1 MNEKRKGKEIKMLTA
16 LIQYIIE
23 IIMTSVD
30 LIRRKLYIRILREGD
45 SSGATLTSWML
56 HREQRRDIVR
66 DRGRED
72 IVREGGRT
80 L

>member
-23 IIMTSVD
+23 IIVTSID
-30 LIRRKLYIRILREGD
+30 LIRRKLYVRILRGRQFRSDSYLVEAAQRTKEGHCE
-45 SSGATLTSWML
+45 G
-56 HREQRRDIVR
+56 
-66 DRGRED
+66 GRED

>member
-30 LIRRKLYIRILREGD
+30 LIRRKLYVRILREKETVQERLLPRG
-45 SSGATLTSWML
+45 GCTENKGGTL
-56 HREQRRDIVR
+56 
-66 DRGRED
+66 
-72 IVREGGRT
+72 
-80 L
+80 

>member
-30 LIRRKLYIRILREGD
+30 LIRRKLYVRILRERE
-45 SSGATLTSWML
+45 TVQERLLITSWRL
-56 HREQRRDIVR
+56 HREQRSDIVR
-66 DRGRED
+66 
-72 IVREGGRT
+72 
-80 L
+80 

>member
-30 LIRRKLYIRILREGD
+30 LIRRKLYVRILRERVLETEFRSD
-45 SSGATLTSWML
+45 SGATLTSWRL
-56 HREQRRDIVR
+56 HREQRS
-66 DRGRED
+66 D

>member
-30 LIRRKLYIRILREGD
+30 LIRRKLYVRNLREGD
-45 SSGATLTSWML
+45 SSEPRGGCTENKGGTL
-56 HREQRRDIVR
+56 
-66 DRGRED
+66 
-72 IVREGGRT
+72 
-80 L
+80 

>member
-30 LIRRKLYIRILREGD
+30 LIRRKLYVRNLREGRQFR
-45 SSGATLTSWML
+45 TSWRL

-66 DRGRED
+66 
-72 IVREGGRT
+72 EGGRT

>member
-30 LIRRKLYIRILREGD
+30 LIRRKLYVRILRERGRQFRSD
-45 SSGATLTSWML
+45 SYLVEAA
-56 HREQRRDIVR
+56 QRTKERHCEG
-66 DRGRED
+66 GRED